1 MNEPAPDPACL
12 ARLDALRRIAPF
24 DRVREIELALLAEV
38 AVSRTY
44 APGASIHAGDAPLA
58 RLLLVTSGA
67 VRDADDHAV
76 GPVCGLASMFDAALV
91 GVLTADATEGAE
103 VLWINKHTFFTLA
116 RECPELV
123 TGFLE
128 LGPAGAVGS
137 RVMP

>member
-12 ARLDALRRIAPF
+12 ARLGALCRIAPF
-24 DRVREIELALLAEV
+24 DRVREVELALLAEV
-38 AVSRTY
+38 AVSRAY
-44 APGASIHAGDAPLA
+44 APGAPIHAGGAPLA
-58 RLLLVTSGA
+58 RLLIVTGGV
-67 VRDADDHAV
+67 VRDAEGRAV

-128 LGPAGAVGS
+128 LGPAGAAGS
-137 RVMP
+137 RATP